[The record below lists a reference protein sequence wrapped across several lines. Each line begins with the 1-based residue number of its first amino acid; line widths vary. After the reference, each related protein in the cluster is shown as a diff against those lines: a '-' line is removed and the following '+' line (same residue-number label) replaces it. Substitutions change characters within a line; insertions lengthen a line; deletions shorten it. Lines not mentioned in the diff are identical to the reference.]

1 MSNTSIPFLVTTE
14 FLSSL
19 FDETH
24 FFNFQVKSSQSISS
38 ENGYSPSKKYVYI
51 TTLSKYTTS
60 IKLVTVISEEAVL
73 LITKL
78 RIGRF
83 SKSLWE
89 GQPRRTTKKQHDE
102 LKVYVNLRRKSLS
115 EKREEKKAHWRES
128 GAEKGEGYIIYIRYI
143 RYVTMT

>member
-1 MSNTSIPFLVTTE
+1 MQDSEEKYPQFRLKRSQTPV
-14 FLSSL
+14 
-19 FDETH
+19 
-24 FFNFQVKSSQSISS
+24 QVKSSQVKSISS

-89 GQPRRTTKKQHDE
+89 G
-102 LKVYVNLRRKSLS
+102 
-115 EKREEKKAHWRES
+115 
-128 GAEKGEGYIIYIRYI
+128 
-143 RYVTMT
+143 